1 MDKSKDLEKKLK
13 KNIKR
18 NLTFSFYFE
27 NQIQLEEYKQKLDEG
42 YFKTYIEFLIQIID
56 SPENLLDTDLN
67 LQYNFLKQPEEN
79 HEIFKSVN
87 LVIDTIN
94 SIKEL
99 EGVKK
104 DKLLEKILNSLL
116 KGYEDSKINFVSK
129 AKYNINNNNN
139 SNNSNPMDIFKP
151 KFKILL
157 DNLEYYEQDLK
168 SIYPKLSYSLEH
180 LDFKRTYESGVSC
193 VSKEIDGVCYKV
205 DRGNENRLRPVKE
218 YGVYHFYCIL
228 FEKEQKIISPTSLL
242 FFQNVP
248 ICDSESPQYKSILK
262 IKENNKFQTI
272 EETLLYFPAK
282 KQELYNSFISF
293 TTPVQANLFQNGETL
308 HNILEPKNSSSP
320 LTKILD
326 ELSNSEN
333 FMFSFGAH
341 FLVSL
346 LLNFNDAKS
355 DNLIYNSQEEIIIG
369 IDNDDCM
376 KYKDFERT
384 SSGNLIIKFK
394 NILFTLHSIMARRIN
409 NKVKSEFLK
418 INPYGA
424 VIEWLTKMYDKENAI
439 ISQIKKL
446 INSDQSIINKEESLK
461 ITMGNLGIPH
471 VFPHNWVNEM
481 LDRLIKIFNILN
493 LNNNITHSGLFKEIY
508 PLASFYYN
516 KTSTLPTPN
525 EQNYAIFHDYNKIEE
540 YLKNDPQRQF
550 YFDIINRT
558 NYNTPDKHQTI
569 KESIES
575 IVSSLKVS
583 DLINKDN
590 SWSFIHIVNL
600 LFDLSKKQ
608 IINDKTIFDSTWY
621 SLLNDWLVVLINNSI
636 EEQEVD
642 QVILN
647 TFELLKIEKTHL
659 NEPKL
664 SKPIIYSII
673 ENVKD
678 NKLMNNII
686 KSIKLLEKRGCDV
699 DCVYNGIAPLD
710 LVQENRNKIIFQTL
724 INLGAGK
731 NSDPITINNYY
742 QSLSLEEKLEI
753 NESINKLKENNSKIN
768 WLLSFDHLFQKISI
782 SGSNDLSENRKL
794 YFFNKEYVEE
804 RILRTDTEIDM
815 VKDGLHKICIKRNTK
830 FPGYHFAFNSLYTLL
845 FDQKLPVS
853 EMGIINGQP
862 VLLYELN
869 ESKNFRLEESQIG
882 NLFINNSSLSQLIIM
897 LVLFEKF
904 EDNLDDYIIDSE
916 NNIYSIINDNCFLPL
931 KNYRNAHNK
940 VRNTNLS
947 IFSLKQMDSEI
958 SFDVVTNF
966 LNLDISKLLNNFL
979 KDLEKIQLKFI
990 ELFFNNN
997 IKCNIS
1003 NSFLG
1008 VLLYG
1013 GQFKKLFRRIK
1024 ALQNLFKKI
1033 KTISLNQIVDYFLG
1047 NAKFKSTYNIF
1058 GNEPSIN
1065 EIMKQYGISEEI
1077 LKNPKIITKYGPSK
1091 AIIKFGKISSIDN
1104 IRSIIND
1111 LNSSSSIT
1119 RQCKVSN
1126 LDQKQIKSFI
1136 KYLKR
1141 EEITKSY
1148 ESYTIDLLNKNGN
1161 KINYLSLKNFQTL
1174 ESQHLTYDL
1183 FENLQ
1188 IINLSG
1194 CSSLTDFSPKS
1205 KLFSFQTKL
1214 LQIEKLSLNNC
1225 KNLATISISAPK
1237 LKFFSAFGCTSL
1249 IDLKI
1254 DECKNL
1260 KNINLSN
1267 GTLKEIKSSS
1277 NCSSLSSN
1285 RDSRL
1290 KIIFNSLSKLS
1301 TYKHM
1306 ETIDISNNQLDYVD
1320 SISIVSM
1327 VISFESNGIEFKYD
1341 KIGTIY
1347 KITVLDYLEL
1357 PKENPLKNT
1366 KGEYGSQIDLNIK
1379 TLTGVTRLNKD
1390 KVQMLNSN
1398 TANYTTCTSHASS
1411 ISTDNSLINIMHN
1424 GQNASLISSELSNNS
1439 CSLGII
1445 VTDEKSQINRVYKY
1459 LNNFIHISYRLNP
1472 ENFPSKN
1479 NSKENSVQLAGL
1491 LLFNPLDFDLSSIK
1505 EKYNSLNS
1513 LGPLKFNLFGVSNLG
1528 KRSSINGQ
1536 LPPDDVCFLN
1546 LHPLDELLLERY
1558 SIKSTIWYE
1567 INTLFDE
1574 ETVRN
1579 QLFSILLK

>member
-18 NLTFSFYFE
+18 NLTFCFYFE
-27 NQIQLEEYKQKLDEG
+27 NQIQLEEYKKKLDEG
-42 YFKTYIEFLIQIID
+42 DFKKKIEFLIQIID
-56 SPENLLDTDLN
+56 SPENLLDSDLK
-67 LQYNFLKQPEEN
+67 YNFLKQPEEN
-79 HEIFKSVN
+79 HEIFKSLN

-104 DKLLEKILNSLL
+104 DKELEKILNSLL

-157 DNLEYYEQDLK
+157 DNLKYYEQDLK
-168 SIYPKLSYSLEH
+168 IAYQKISFSLEN
-180 LDFKRTYESGVSC
+180 FNFERTNEHGVSF
-193 VSKEIDGVCYKV
+193 VSKETNGVCYKV
-205 DRGNENRLRPVKE
+205 DRGENRLRPVKE

-248 ICDSESPQYKSILK
+248 ICDPESPQYKSILK
-262 IKENNKFQTI
+262 IKQNNKLETI
-272 EETLLYFPAK
+272 KEALLYFPAK

-308 HNILEPKNSSSP
+308 HNILEPKNSSFP
-320 LTKILD
+320 LIQFLN

-346 LLNFNDAKS
+346 LLNFNDAKG
-355 DNLIYNSQEEIIIG
+355 DNLIYNPQEKIIIG

-376 KYKDFERT
+376 EHKDFERT
-384 SSGNLIIKFK
+384 PSGNLIIKFK
-394 NILFTLHSIMARRIN
+394 NILCTLNTIMVQPIN

-461 ITMGNLGIPH
+461 ITIGNLGIPH

-493 LNNNITHSGLFKEIY
+493 SNNDITHSGLFQEIY
-508 PLASFYYN
+508 PLTSFYYN

-525 EQNYAIFHDYNKIEE
+525 EQNYLIYHDNNRIEE
-540 YLKNDPQRQF
+540 YLKNHPQRQF
-550 YFDIINRT
+550 YLDIINRT
-558 NYNTPDKHQTI
+558 NYNPPDKHQTI

-636 EEQEVD
+636 EEQDVD

-647 TFELLKIEKTHL
+647 TFKLLKIKKTHL

-678 NKLMNNII
+678 SKLMNNII
-686 KSIKLLEKRGCDV
+686 KSIKLLKKRGCDV
-699 DCVYNGIAPLD
+699 DSVYNGIAPLD
-710 LVQENRNKIIFQTL
+710 LVQENRNKIIFETL

-794 YFFNKEYVEE
+794 YFFNEEYVEE
-804 RILRTDTEIDM
+804 RILRTDSKIDM
-815 VKDGLHKICIKRNTK
+815 VKDNFHQIFIKRNTK

-853 EMGIINGQP
+853 EMGIINGEP
-862 VLLYELN
+862 VILY
-869 ESKNFRLEESQIG
+869 ESKNFRPLKGFQQ
-882 NLFINNSSLSQLIIM
+882 NNFFVNNSSLSKLIIM

-916 NNIYSIINDNCFLPL
+916 TNIYSIINDNCFLPL

-958 SFDVVTNF
+958 TFDVVTNF

-990 ELFFNNN
+990 ELFFKNNN
-997 IKCNIS
+997 SCKIS
-1003 NSFLG
+1003 NSYLG
-1008 VLLYG
+1008 VLFYG
-1013 GQFKKLFRRIK
+1013 GQFKKLFKRIK
-1024 ALQNLFKKI
+1024 ALQNLFKKK
-1033 KTISLNQIVDYFLG
+1033 KTISLNHIVDHFLG
-1047 NAKFKSTYNIF
+1047 KAKFKSAYNTF
-1058 GNEPSIN
+1058 SNESSIN

-1077 LKNPKIITKYGPSK
+1077 LDIPNMVKTYDPLRALIKYKKMSSK
-1091 AIIKFGKISSIDN
+1091 IDN
-1104 IRSIIND
+1104 IYFIIND

-1194 CSSLTDFSPKS
+1194 CNSLIDFSPKS

-1327 VISFESNGIEFKYD
+1327 VISFESNGIVFKYD

-1390 KVQMLNSN
+1390 KVQMLNCN
-1398 TANYTTCTSHASS
+1398 TINCTTCTSHASS
-1411 ISTDNSLINIMHN
+1411 ISTDKPLINIIYL
-1424 GQNASLISSELSNNS
+1424 GQNASLISSETSNNS
-1439 CSLGII
+1439 CSSGII
-1445 VTDEKSQINRVYKY
+1445 VTDDKSQINRVYKFR
-1459 LNNFIHISYRLNP
+1459 NDFIHISYRLNQ

-1479 NSKENSVQLAGL
+1479 NSKDSSVQLAGL
-1491 LLFNPLDFDLSSIK
+1491 LLFNPLDFDLSSII
-1505 EKYNSLNS
+1505 EKYTLLNS
-1513 LGPLKFNLFGVSNLG
+1513 LGPLKFNLFGVSKLG
-1528 KRSSINGQ
+1528 PRSSINGHI
-1536 LPPDDVCFLN
+1536 PPDDACFLN
-1546 LHPLDELLLERY
+1546 HHSLEELLQQRH

-1567 INTLFDE
+1567 IKTLFDE
-1574 ETVRN
+1574 ERVRN
-1579 QLFSILLK
+1579 ELFNILLK